1 MSQAISQTQQ
11 PSQTTTDVQ
20 QFDVILVGGGMV
32 GAATAIGLAKQ
43 GLQVAV
49 IESFAP
55 EAYSPEQALD
65 VRVSA
70 ISVASE
76 QLLEQLGALESLLNM
91 RNVPYLGLE
100 TWELDGCITQF
111 HSSQIGA
118 SHLGHIVE
126 NRLVQLALW
135 EQMQQWDAIKLFCP
149 ERVATFSRLA
159 DGVSVHL
166 QSGIQLEAKLLIGA
180 DGANSQVRQWAGIGI
195 SGWDYAQSA
204 MLINIQTA
212 QGQQDVTWQQF
223 TPNGPRS
230 LLPLPGNHASLVWY
244 DDANRIKQLM
254 QLNHKQ
260 LADQIRQHF
269 PARLDSDFTVEAK
282 GSFAL
287 TRRHANAYFK
297 PNVVILGDAAHTINP
312 LAGQG
317 VNLGFKD
324 VEALLTV
331 IKTALIE
338 DKPWWSTEVLN
349 AYQAKRY
356 RDNQLMM
363 TTMDVFYAGFSND
376 ILPLKLLRNGALKL
390 ANINSPIKRTV
401 LKYAMGLN

>member
-1 MSQAISQTQQ
+1 
-11 PSQTTTDVQ
+11 
-20 QFDVILVGGGMV
+20 
-32 GAATAIGLAKQ
+32 
-43 GLQVAV
+43 
-49 IESFAP
+49 
-55 EAYSPEQALD
+55 
-65 VRVSA
+65 
-70 ISVASE
+70 
-76 QLLEQLGALESLLNM
+76 
-91 RNVPYLGLE
+91 
-100 TWELDGCITQF
+100 
-111 HSSQIGA
+111 
-118 SHLGHIVE
+118 
-126 NRLVQLALW
+126 
-135 EQMQQWDAIKLFCP
+135 
-149 ERVATFSRLA
+149 
-159 DGVSVHL
+159 
-166 QSGIQLEAKLLIGA
+166 
-180 DGANSQVRQWAGIGI
+180 SQVRQWAGIGI

-223 TPNGPRS
+223 TPSGPRS

-254 QLNHKQ
+254 QLNNKQ

-269 PARLDSDFTVEAK
+269 PARLDSYFIVEAK

-287 TRRHANAYFK
+287 TRRHAKTYFK

-324 VEALLTV
+324 VEALLSV
-331 IKTALIE
+331 IKAALTE
-338 DKPWWSTEVLN
+338 DKPWWSTEVLGK
-349 AYQAKRY
+349 YQAKRY
-356 RDNQLMM
+356 LDNQLMM

-390 ANINSPIKRTV
+390 ANINSPIKQTV